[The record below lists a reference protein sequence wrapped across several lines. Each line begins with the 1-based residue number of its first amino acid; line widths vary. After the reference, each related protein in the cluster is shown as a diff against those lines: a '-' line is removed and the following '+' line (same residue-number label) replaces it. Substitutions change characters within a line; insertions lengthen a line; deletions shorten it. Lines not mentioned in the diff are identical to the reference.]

1 MNIASASFEVL
12 DSVLEMFQALTE
24 KEQDIIS
31 KRFGFNNT
39 EIVTLAE
46 LGDKYSITRER
57 VRQIQVAAFKKLK
70 KRIVN
75 PVLTNFLAKAETF
88 IEDKGGIITEA
99 EYREYIQ
106 VNYHDIADKFNE
118 LTFGLELSS
127 KLVHEHNK
135 VDFHPHFRLNSISFA
150 DVKKLNADVTKIL
163 QEEKKC
169 ISIPDLETRLSI
181 KGTEVFLR
189 CFVKLDRR
197 LVVDSLRQVSLLEWR
212 DVNPRTLLDKISFVL
227 NKEMEPLHFRD
238 IAAKIVD
245 QEFDAKKVSVHAVH
259 NELIN
264 NPKFVLIGRGI
275 YADKDW
281 GYKEGTVSD
290 VIASILE
297 QKGPMQLYDLTQ
309 EVLQRRKVK
318 AVTVQINL
326 NSAKTRFRKTKS
338 GMYELAS

>member
-12 DSVLEMFQALTE
+12 NSVLDMFQALTE

-39 EIVTLAE
+39 EVVTLAE

-75 PVLTNFLAKAETF
+75 PVLVNFLAKAETF
-88 IEDKGGIITEA
+88 IEDKGGIVTES
-99 EYREYIQ
+99 EYRDYIQ
-106 VNYHDIADKFNE
+106 LNYPDIADKFNE

-127 KLVHEHNK
+127 KLIHEHNK
-135 VDFHPHFRLNSISFA
+135 VDFHPHFRVTSISFA
-150 DVKKLNADVTKIL
+150 DIKKMNAEVAKLL
-163 QEEKKC
+163 QAEKKSLSIPELEEK
-169 ISIPDLETRLSI
+169 LSL
-181 KGTEVFLR
+181 KGTDVFLR
-189 CFVKLDRR
+189 SYAKLDRR
-197 LVVDSLRQVSLLEWR
+197 LVIDSLRQVSLLEWR
-212 DVNPRTLLDKISFVL
+212 DVNPRTLFDKISFVL
-227 NKEMEPLHFRD
+227 NKGMEPLHFRD
-238 IAAKIVD
+238 IAAKIV
-245 QEFDAKKVSVHAVH
+245 EHKFDSKKVSVHAVH

-326 NSAKTRFRKTKS
+326 NSAKTRFRKNKS